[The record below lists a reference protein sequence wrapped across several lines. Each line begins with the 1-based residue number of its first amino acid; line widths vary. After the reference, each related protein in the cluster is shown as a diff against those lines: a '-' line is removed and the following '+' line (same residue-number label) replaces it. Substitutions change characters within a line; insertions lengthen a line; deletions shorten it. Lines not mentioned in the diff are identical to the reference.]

1 MNNIAKQQGI
11 SLMGALFGV
20 ILIGFFASIGFKVLP
35 HYMDN
40 KALVNMINAVGRDG
54 GSGIQIRSVG
64 EFYTHLN
71 KNMEINNIRDLNA
84 ADIVEIRSEGPD
96 FYVDMKY
103 EVREPVINNID
114 LVVKFEQ
121 KFRVRNQ

>member
-1 MNNIAKQQGI
+1 MKNIAKQQGI
-11 SLMGALFGV
+11 SVMGALFGLV
-20 ILIGFFASIGFKVLP
+20 LVGFFASIGFKVLP

-40 KALVNMINAVGRDG
+40 KALVKMINAVDRDSG
-54 GSGIQIRSVG
+54 GVQIRSVG

-71 KNMEINNIRDLNA
+71 KNMGVNNIRDLNA

-103 EVREPVINNID
+103 EVREPILKNID

>member
-1 MNNIAKQQGI
+1 MKNIAKQQGI
-11 SLMGALFGV
+11 SAMGALFGLV
-20 ILIGFFASIGFKVLP
+20 LVGFFASIGFKVLP

-40 KALVNMINAVGRDG
+40 KALVKMINAVDRDSG
-54 GSGIQIRSVG
+54 GVQIRSVG

-71 KNMEINNIRDLNA
+71 KNMSVNNIRDLNA

-103 EVREPVINNID
+103 EVREPILKNID

>member
-1 MNNIAKQQGI
+1 MKNIAKQQGI
-11 SLMGALFGV
+11 SVMGALFGLV
-20 ILIGFFASIGFKVLP
+20 LVGFFASIGFKVLP

-40 KALVNMINAVGRDG
+40 KALVKMINAVDRDSG
-54 GSGIQIRSVG
+54 GVQIRSVG

-71 KNMEINNIRDLNA
+71 KNMSVNNIRDLNA

-103 EVREPVINNID
+103 EVREPILKNID

>member
-1 MNNIAKQQGI
+1 MKNIAKQQGI
-11 SLMGALFGV
+11 SVMGALFGLV
-20 ILIGFFASIGFKVLP
+20 LVGFFASIGFKVLP

-40 KALVNMINAVGRDG
+40 KALVKMINAVDRDSG
-54 GSGIQIRSVG
+54 GVQIRSVG

-71 KNMEINNIRDLNA
+71 KNMSVNNIRDLNA
-84 ADIVEIRSEGPD
+84 ADIVEIHSEGPD

-103 EVREPVINNID
+103 EVREPILKNID

>member
-1 MNNIAKQQGI
+1 MKNIAKQQGI
-11 SLMGALFGV
+11 SVMGALFGLV
-20 ILIGFFASIGFKVLP
+20 LVGFFASIGFKVLP

-40 KALVNMINAVGRDG
+40 KALVKMINAVDRD
-54 GSGIQIRSVG
+54 SGDVQIRSVG

-71 KNMEINNIRDLNA
+71 KNMSVNNIRDLNA

-103 EVREPVINNID
+103 EVREPILKNID

>member
-1 MNNIAKQQGI
+1 
-11 SLMGALFGV
+11 MGALFGV

-40 KALVNMINAVGRDG
+40 KALVKMINAVGRDG

-103 EVREPVINNID
+103 EVREPVIKNID

>member
-1 MNNIAKQQGI
+1 MKNIAKQQGI
-11 SLMGALFGV
+11 SVMGALFGLV
-20 ILIGFFASIGFKVLP
+20 LVGFFASIGFKVLP

-40 KALVNMINAVGRDG
+40 KALVKMINAVDRDSG
-54 GSGIQIRSVG
+54 GVQIRSVG

-71 KNMEINNIRDLNA
+71 KNMTVNNIRDLNA

-103 EVREPVINNID
+103 EVREPILNSID

>member
-1 MNNIAKQQGI
+1 
-11 SLMGALFGV
+11 
-20 ILIGFFASIGFKVLP
+20 
-35 HYMDN
+35 
-40 KALVNMINAVGRDG
+40 MINAVGRDG

-103 EVREPVINNID
+103 EVREPVIKNID